1 MQRTFF
7 EIDDCYSRL
16 DKAGDPLLK
25 LDSMIDW
32 DELDKFLDPIRY
44 ETGSKGGRPGIEPL
58 VVVKLLLLQS
68 LYNLSDDVFEYM
80 VDDRLSFKR
89 FLGLSTSEK
98 SPDSKTIWL
107 YRERIKHKNLHNMIF
122 DWFATQI
129 DNAGYKAQEGQ
140 IIDASFI
147 PTNKPTGKHKKQ
159 FAEEIA
165 LAPAQASQIDSNATF
180 TKKNNQTYHG
190 YKNHIQI
197 DNKHKIIRKSKVTTA
212 STHDSQEFSN
222 LVDEKGNSGKDIWA
236 DSAYR
241 SAESERM
248 LDGKKLTSQVH
259 ERAYRN
265 KPLSA
270 EQKASNKIK
279 SHIRVRV
286 EHVFGHMTTAMGGV
300 VMHVIGLARVE
311 VKVILKNLAY
321 NMQRFIFLAK
331 QKQRPKCA

>member
-1 MQRTFF
+1 MQRSFF
-7 EIDDCYSRL
+7 EIEDCYSRL

-25 LDSMIDW
+25 LNSMINW
-32 DELDKFLDPIRY
+32 IELDDILEPIRH
-44 ETGSKGGRPGIEPL
+44 EAGPKGGRPGIEPL

-68 LYNLSDDVFEYM
+68 LYNLSDDACEYM
-80 VDDRLSFKR
+80 VNDRLSFKR
-89 FLGLSTSEK
+89 FLGLSASQK

-107 YRERIKHKNLHNMIF
+107 YRERIKYKNLHNVIF
-122 DWFATQI
+122 DWFSTQI

-159 FAEEIA
+159 LAEETPFT
-165 LAPAQASQIDSNATF
+165 PAQASQIDNDATF

-190 YKNHIQI
+190 YKNHIRV
-197 DNKHKIIRKSKVTTA
+197 DNKHKLIRKSKVTTA
-212 STHDSQEFSN
+212 SRHDSKEFAD
-222 LVDEKGNSGKDIWA
+222 LVDDKGNSQKDVWA

-241 SAESERM
+241 SDESEQM
-248 LDGKKLTSQVH
+248 LVSKKLTSQVH

-286 EHVFGHMTTAMGGV
+286 EHVFGHMATAMGGV

-311 VKVILKNLAY
+311 IKVIMKNLAY
-321 NMQRFIFLAK
+321 NMQRFVFLAK
-331 QKQRPKCA
+331 HKQIPKCA